1 MSTTLDIFIFLL
13 TVGFISLSG
22 VLMPG
27 PVFAASI
34 IKGVE
39 KKHAGAWIALGH
51 FTVEVPLIL
60 CIIAGFYYVFTNQ
73 WVKAVIGLFGGL
85 LLIFLGIRM
94 IQMRRKKEAIKTAF
108 PYHPFVA
115 GVITTISNPYFILWW
130 ATVGASLI
138 IWALAFGLIGIVGF
152 IVVHECC
159 DLGWD
164 YFVAYTSFKSR
175 NLWTEKRKAY
185 IFGICGLLLVVFGVY
200 FMLVFWLG

>member
-1 MSTTLDIFIFLL
+1 MSSSLDIFIFLL

-27 PVFAASI
+27 PVFAASV

-39 KKHAGAWIALGH
+39 RKHAGAWIALGH
-51 FTVEVPLIL
+51 LSVEVPLIL
-60 CIIAGFYYVFTNQ
+60 CIIAGLYYVFTNQ
-73 WVKAVIGLFGGL
+73 WVKAGIGLVGGV
-85 LLIFLGIRM
+85 LLIVLGLRM
-94 IQMRRKKEAIKTAF
+94 IQKRADKEVIKTAF
-108 PYHPFVA
+108 PYHPYIA

-138 IWALAFGLIGIVGF
+138 LWGLTFGLIGIVGF
-152 IVVHECC
+152 IIVHECC

-164 YFVAYTSFKSR
+164 YLVAYTSYKSR

-185 IFGICGLLLVVFGVY
+185 IFGFCGLLLVVFGVY
-200 FMLVFWLG
+200 FLFAFWV